1 MKSFKKSDVNKVSDL
16 ERAIKTLKH
25 AAPSAWEEIG
35 KHIRGKAIPV
45 GIDTDVSQ
53 ETIVRAYTKRS
64 TYVEIGL
71 ELGFFDN

>member
-1 MKSFKKSDVNKVSDL
+1 MKNFKRTDTSKVSGL
-16 ERAIKTLKH
+16 EHAIKTLKQS
-25 AAPSAWEEIG
+25 APSAWDEIG